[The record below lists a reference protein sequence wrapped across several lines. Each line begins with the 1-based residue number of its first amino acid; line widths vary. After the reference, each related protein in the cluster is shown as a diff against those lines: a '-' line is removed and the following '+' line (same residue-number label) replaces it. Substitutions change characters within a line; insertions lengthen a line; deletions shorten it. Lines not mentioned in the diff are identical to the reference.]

1 MAKIIAIANQKGGVG
16 KTTTAV
22 NLAASLASS
31 NMKTVL
37 VDCDPQANTTSG
49 LGYSKQ
55 LARKSLYHLLS
66 GEAFW
71 SQALLETE
79 VENLNLVSADKN
91 LTGALLEL
99 VSVDRREYLLKE
111 VLEPIHENYDFILLD
126 CPPSLNLLTLN
137 ALVATDTILIPM
149 QCEYFSLEGVSEM
162 LETVEQIKSRWNPK
176 LALEGILLTMFD
188 ERTNLSHQVAED
200 IRAFFQDKVFETV
213 IPRNV
218 RLAESPSYG
227 QPIIQYD
234 IKSKGAVS
242 YIQLGKE
249 VINNGKKG
257 PWQGY

>member
-1 MAKIIAIANQKGGVG
+1 
-16 KTTTAV
+16 
-22 NLAASLASS
+22 
-31 NMKTVL
+31 
-37 VDCDPQANTTSG
+37 
-49 LGYSKQ
+49 
-55 LARKSLYHLLS
+55 
-66 GEAFW
+66 
-71 SQALLETE
+71 
-79 VENLNLVSADKN
+79 
-91 LTGALLEL
+91 
-99 VSVDRREYLLKE
+99 
-111 VLEPIHENYDFILLD
+111 
-126 CPPSLNLLTLN
+126 
-137 ALVATDTILIPM
+137 
-149 QCEYFSLEGVSEM
+149 M

-200 IRAFFQDKVFETV
+200 IRTFFQDKVFETV

>member
-1 MAKIIAIANQKGGVG
+1 
-16 KTTTAV
+16 
-22 NLAASLASS
+22 
-31 NMKTVL
+31 
-37 VDCDPQANTTSG
+37 
-49 LGYSKQ
+49 
-55 LARKSLYHLLS
+55 
-66 GEAFW
+66 
-71 SQALLETE
+71 
-79 VENLNLVSADKN
+79 
-91 LTGALLEL
+91 
-99 VSVDRREYLLKE
+99 
-111 VLEPIHENYDFILLD
+111 
-126 CPPSLNLLTLN
+126 
-137 ALVATDTILIPM
+137 
-149 QCEYFSLEGVSEM
+149 M

-234 IKSKGAVS
+234 IKSKGAVR

>member
-137 ALVATDTILIPM
+137 ALVASDTILIPM